1 MSLGAIFVGLLLSGL
16 AAYFVAIPWGRR
28 ARQAT
33 SQSVAA
39 SLDARPQLA
48 GLEAQREAAY
58 AAMAD
63 LDFDRS
69 LGKINDDD
77 YQLLR
82 GRLLAQAVTVLRQL
96 DSEVADVDGQVEAL
110 VRARRA
116 QGAKSTHTDGGHNS
130 VRCASCGVPGHAES
144 RFCARCGAELGVACP
159 SCGGAVKPGDGF
171 CSRCGS
177 ALALGIATA

>member
-1 MSLGAIFVGLLLSGL
+1 MSLGAIFVGLLLTGL
-16 AAYFVAIPWGRR
+16 SAYFVAIPWGRR

-39 SLDARPQLA
+39 SLHARPQLA
-48 GLEAQREAAY
+48 GLEAQREAAF
-58 AAMAD
+58 AALAD

-82 GRLLAQAVTVLRQL
+82 GHLMAQAVTVLRQL
-96 DSEVADVDGQVEAL
+96 DSEAADVESQVEAL
-110 VRARRA
+110 VRERRA
-116 QGAKSTHTDGGHNS
+116 QGARSTHSDSDPKG
-130 VRCASCGVPGHAES
+130 VRCPSCRTTQRSHD

-159 SCGGAVKPGDGF
+159 SCGEAVKPGDRF
-171 CSRCGS
+171 CARCGS
-177 ALALGIATA
+177 ALAFGIATA

>member
-39 SLDARPQLA
+39 SLDARPQHA

-116 QGAKSTHTDGGHNS
+116 QGAKSTHTDGAHNS
-130 VRCASCGVPGHAES
+130 FAVHPVASRVTQ
-144 RFCARCGAELGVACP
+144 RV
-159 SCGGAVKPGDGF
+159 
-171 CSRCGS
+171 GS
-177 ALALGIATA
+177 APAAGQSWALPARPVVEPSSQATGSAAAAARLSLWE